1 MMFVPL
7 ILSQGENLSLL
18 NTKSIEKNI
27 TQQGTNP
34 ISRWTSIRFSY
45 HTEKADITSKINF
58 NLFQI
63 FKYHTKYGEQPG

>member
-27 TQQGTNP
+27 TQHGTNP

-45 HTEKADITSKINF
+45 HTEKRNITSKINF
-58 NLFQI
+58 
-63 FKYHTKYGEQPG
+63 